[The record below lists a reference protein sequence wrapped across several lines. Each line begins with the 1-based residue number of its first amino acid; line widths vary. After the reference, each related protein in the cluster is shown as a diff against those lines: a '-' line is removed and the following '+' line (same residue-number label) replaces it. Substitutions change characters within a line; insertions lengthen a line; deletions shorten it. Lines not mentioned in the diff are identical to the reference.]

1 MNPAKRAFAFRALIG
16 ACLCTAA
23 IVGAA
28 STAFAASAGHRAA
41 GAGSLTVYSGQ
52 HEQTVSKLVA
62 DFEKQTGIKVAV
74 RSADEATLANQII
87 QEGSRSPADV
97 FFAENPPALQALA
110 ERGLLATVPASTL
123 KAVPS
128 ADSSPKHAWVGV
140 SARAAALV
148 YNTKLVKDG
157 DLPTSLLDL
166 ASPKWKGKV
175 AIAPGETDFQ
185 PLLTS
190 IAHLRGKAAALAWL
204 KGIKSNA
211 KVYDDNELIVAAVNK
226 GKVATGL
233 VDHYYWYRL
242 RDEVG
247 ASNTHSALHYFA
259 PHDPGMLVDVSGA
272 AILRSSQNSAEAKR
286 FLAYLVGKR
295 AQTIIATSESYEY
308 PLGSGVTTKKV
319 AVPLS
324 QLVPARVSAAQ
335 LGDGKAALV
344 MLQQVGLL

>member
-1 MNPAKRAFAFRALIG
+1 MHRAKRTFAFRALIG
-16 ACLCTAA
+16 ACLCGAA
-23 IVGAA
+23 LVWAA
-28 STAFAASAGHRAA
+28 STALAASHGQSNA
-41 GAGSLTVYSGQ
+41 GAGSLTIYSGQ
-52 HEQTVSKLVA
+52 HAQTVSKLVA
-62 DFEKQTGIKVAV
+62 DFEKRTGVHVAV

-97 FFAENPPALQALA
+97 FIAENPPALQALS
-110 ERGLLATVPASTL
+110 ERGLLAQVPAATL
-123 KAVPS
+123 SAVPRT
-128 ADSSPKHAWVGV
+128 DSSPKHSWVGI

-148 YNTKLVKDG
+148 YNTGEVKTG
-157 DLPTSLLDL
+157 ELPSSLLDL
-166 ASPKWKGKV
+166 AFPKWKGKV

-190 IAHLRGKAAALAWL
+190 IAHLRGKAAALAWI

-247 ASNTHSALHYFA
+247 RGNTHSALHYFA
-259 PHDPGMLVDVSGA
+259 PRDPGMLVDVSGA
-272 AILRSSQNSAEAKR
+272 AILRSSENSAEAKR
-286 FLAYLVGKR
+286 FLAYLVSKP

-308 PLGSGVTTKKV
+308 PLGSGVKTKKV

-335 LGDGKAALV
+335 LGDGKAALA

>member
-1 MNPAKRAFAFRALIG
+1 MSPKRVFASRALI
-16 ACLCTAA
+16 ATCLCGGA
-23 IVGAA
+23 IAAA
-28 STAFAASAGHRAA
+28 STAALAESSGHAAAQ
-41 GAGSLTVYSGQ
+41 AGSLTIYSGQ
-52 HEQTVSKLVA
+52 HEQTVSKLVS
-62 DFEKQTGIKVAV
+62 DFEKRTGVKVAV

-97 FFAENPPALQALA
+97 FFAENPPALQALQ
-110 ERGLLATVPASTL
+110 ERGLLAAVPAVTL
-123 KAVPS
+123 SAVPR
-128 ADSSPKHAWVGV
+128 ADSSAKGDWVGV

-148 YNTKLVKDG
+148 YNTREVKAA

-190 IAHLRGKAAALAWL
+190 IAHLRGKAAALAWI
-204 KGIKSNA
+204 KGIKANA

-226 GKVATGL
+226 GSVATGL

-247 ASNTHSALHYFA
+247 AKSTHSKLHYFA
-259 PHDPGMLVDVSGA
+259 PRDPGMLVDVSGA
-272 AILRSSQNSAEAKR
+272 AILKSSKSSSEAKR
-286 FLAYLVGKR
+286 FLAYLVSKP

-308 PLGSGVTTKKV
+308 PLGSGVTTHKV
-319 AVPLS
+319 AVPLAKLS
-324 QLVPARVSAAQ
+324 PANVTAAQ
-335 LGDGKAALV
+335 LGDGKAALA